1 MNGTKSVIQNL
12 NILTITMFSDIYS
25 SVNGKSSHAIV
36 SLQRRFL
43 HECKRF
49 ESNQKQMDKLAKAY
63 FSYRD
68 LLHQQ
73 EESRARILKIFG
85 TLGVLSPDDAV
96 SKKLLEQVSSTPI
109 SSLDIRN
116 FLIDVRLSS
125 ITAQAINSAIKTHPE
140 LFEEKDEGKG
150 RVVMLRKPKAIKDK
164 RRGSE

>member
-1 MNGTKSVIQNL
+1 M
-12 NILTITMFSDIYS
+12 
-25 SVNGKSSHAIV
+25 

-49 ESNQKQMDKLAKAY
+49 ESNQKQMDRLAEAY

-73 EESRARILKIFG
+73 EESRARILRIFG

-96 SKKLLEQVSSTPI
+96 NKKLLEQVSPTPI

-116 FLIDVRLSS
+116 NDLKLWEMVELFLSALDDTATVAEIRNFLIDVRMSS

-140 LFEEKDEGKG
+140 LFEEKDEGKE
-150 RVVMLRKPKAIKDK
+150 RVVMLRKPKATKDK
-164 RRGSE
+164 RRASE